1 MNAAARMRQG
11 LTWALTLTAT
21 TAVLLRFRGD
31 LDKAHIALVLL
42 LVVLGAGAAG
52 GRALGIVIGAV
63 SFLLFDLVF
72 LPPYGTLAIANP
84 LDWLVLVAFLV
95 TSVVASQLLHREQ
108 ESARR
113 AEERAEEVD
122 RLATVG
128 AEALNAP
135 RAEDALAALVS
146 VIRGSTG
153 IDACTVYLVEATR
166 TFHGVSSPPADGTG
180 AIPALAEWAAREGA
194 PAAELEDG
202 ASRLGRPGEAPRT
215 LARSSQPGA
224 RALYMPLAVRGVT
237 VGVLHL
243 AGSGIASL
251 DDARWRFLDA
261 LAYYAALGAE
271 RVQLA
276 AEAERAGAL
285 READR
290 LKDALIASVSHDLRT
305 PLTTIKALAHDLGA
319 LGDERSQIIEEQA
332 DRLNHFV
339 ADLLDL
345 SRLTA
350 GAMPQHI
357 ELNAVDDLLS
367 AALQE
372 AEGRL
377 AGRHVD
383 VELPGDGAL
392 LVGRFDLA
400 HSVRVLVNLIENAHK
415 YSPPGAPV
423 TIAARRDE
431 VELVVSVGD
440 RGAGVPAGEE
450 ERIFTPFY
458 RPPGMPGDSGS
469 AGLGLA
475 IARRMAEAQGGHVR
489 YEPRSGGG
497 SLFVIRLPAVDLP
510 GNASSGG
517 AFTKA

>member
-1 MNAAARMRQG
+1 MNFGALIRQG
-11 LTWALTLTAT
+11 LTWALTLAGT

-52 GRALGIVIGAV
+52 GRAMGIVTGAA
-63 SFLLFDLVF
+63 SFLLFDIFF
-72 LPPYGTLAIANP
+72 LPPYGTLVVANP
-84 LDWLVLVAFLV
+84 LDWLVLVTFLI

-113 AEERAEEVD
+113 AQERAEEVD

-135 RAEDALAALVS
+135 RAEDALAALVG
-146 VIRGSTG
+146 VIRSSTAV
-153 IDACTVYLVEATR
+153 DACSVYLVEETR
-166 TFHGVSSPPADGTG
+166 TFHGASSPPAD
-180 AIPALAEWAAREGA
+180 AALPIPALIEWVAREGA

-202 ASRLGRPGEAPRT
+202 TSRLGVRGEAPRV
-215 LARSSQPGA
+215 LVRSSHPGP
-224 RALYMPLAVRGVT
+224 RALFVPLAVRGVA
-237 VGVLHL
+237 VGVLRVT
-243 AGSGIASL
+243 GSVLASL

-319 LGDERSQIIEEQA
+319 LGDERSQVIEEQA

-350 GAMPQHI
+350 GAMPQRI

-377 AGRHVD
+377 AGRTVD

-400 HSVRVLVNLIENAHK
+400 HSVRVMVNLIENAHK
-415 YSPPGAPV
+415 YSPAHTPV
-423 TIAARRDE
+423 TIVARRE
-431 VELVVSVGD
+431 GTQLAISVGD

-458 RPPGMPGDSGS
+458 RPPGIPGESGS

-475 IARRMAEAQGGHVR
+475 IARRMADAQGGGVR
-489 YEPRSGGG
+489 YQPRSGGG
-497 SLFVIRLPAVDLP
+497 SLFVLTLPAADLP
-510 GNASSGG
+510 DLAPPGG
-517 AFTKA
+517 AFTKP